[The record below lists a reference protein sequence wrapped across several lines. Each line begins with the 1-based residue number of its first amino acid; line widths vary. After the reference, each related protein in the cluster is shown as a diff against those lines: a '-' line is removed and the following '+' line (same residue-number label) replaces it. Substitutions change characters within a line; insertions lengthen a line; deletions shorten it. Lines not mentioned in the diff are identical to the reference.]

1 MPIFAFSQINLKVLD
16 EDGKP
21 VSEATVSYN
30 NQDFTT
36 DDKGFVKIPL
46 AESDQLLSVQK
57 PSFRGFNKN
66 IKIKIDGN
74 FEEKMYKVSRIERN
88 GKISILGK
96 GDLNEKEFES
106 IEFEIFQ

>member
-1 MPIFAFSQINLKVLD
+1 MPVFAFSQINLKVLD

-21 VSEATVSYN
+21 VSEANVSYN

-57 PSFRGFNKN
+57 SSFRGFNKN
-66 IKIKIDGN
+66 IKINPKVQNVNVLFVQAERETEI
-74 FEEKMYKVSRIERN
+74 EEVVFQK
-88 GKISILGK
+88 
-96 GDLNEKEFES
+96 KES
-106 IEFEIFQ
+106 QKLPTSLL